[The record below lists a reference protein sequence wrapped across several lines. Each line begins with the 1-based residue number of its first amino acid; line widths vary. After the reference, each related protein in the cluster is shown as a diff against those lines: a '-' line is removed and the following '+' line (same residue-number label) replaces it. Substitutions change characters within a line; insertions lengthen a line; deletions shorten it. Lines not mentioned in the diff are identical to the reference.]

1 MKRTHHCNE
10 LRPAHI
16 GQTVTLSGWVH
27 SRRDLGGLI
36 FIDIRDREGRTQTVF
51 DPSALARDIFEQ
63 AAALRSE
70 CVISVTGKVRERP
83 EGTRNPKIAT
93 GEIEVAATGLE
104 VLNMAEVLPFPV
116 DDPEVAKSVNEELR
130 LQYRYLDL
138 RRPEMAR
145 NLRLRSKVAVATRA
159 YFDEQGFLEV
169 ETPTLFKS
177 TPEGARE
184 FLVPSRTNP
193 GKFYALPQ
201 SPQQFKQILM
211 VGGVEKYFQLAR
223 CYRDEDQRADRQLE
237 FTQID
242 LEMSFIEREDIYSLI
257 EGLLKRVWKTALN
270 MDIATPF
277 KRMTFEEALNRFGI
291 DKPDMRF
298 GLELA
303 DLTDD
308 FRASAFKVFSGAV
321 AAGGVVKAIN
331 AKGLAGVTQGQI
343 ETMTE
348 YAKSFGAKG
357 LAFIKVEKG
366 EWKSP
371 IVKFFSDAEKA
382 ALTTKLK
389 IEEDDLI
396 LFAADQWLNACE
408 ILGKIRGYC
417 AELLKAQGKLSIPAN
432 RFDFLW
438 VVDFPL
444 LSFDKE
450 QNRWYSSHHPF
461 TAPVAADIPLLKTD
475 PKKVRGQHYD
485 VVVNGVELG
494 GGSIRIHQPAV
505 QKLVFEEVLQ
515 IPPEVVQARFGYMLE
530 AFKYGAPPHG
540 GIALGFDRLIAILCG
555 TPSIRDVIAF
565 PKTAKGADLMTD
577 SPAGV
582 EPKQLRDLYLELK
595 IPEEALADPP
605 ISSFAKNSNQIISY
619 NTMKKN
625 ILLLAAIAL
634 MGTMTLALNELRAQN
649 APPSPGAPT
658 SPGFTPGPGQG
669 RPGMPPGFRGRPGG
683 RYGQTIMFL
692 RMSKAE
698 LERSTDDFDGHRQ
711 SAIEAVDK
719 AMQELQAVQT
729 SIQAAAAAKAAAAK
743 AAAAAAAQS
752 NQPPA
757 QPAPAAPAAPSQ

>member
-10 LRPAHI
+10 LRPAQI

-36 FIDIRDREGRTQTVF
+36 FIDVRDREGRTQTVF
-51 DPSALARDIFEQ
+51 DPSALPRELFEQ

-70 CVISVTGKVRERP
+70 CVISVTGKVRARP
-83 EGTRNPKIAT
+83 AGTQNSKIAT
-93 GEIEVAATGLE
+93 GEVEIGVSSLE

-116 DDPEVAKSVNEELR
+116 DDPEIAKTVNEELR

-145 NLRLRSKVAVATRA
+145 NLRVRSKVATATRV

-184 FLVPSRTNP
+184 FLVPSRINV

-223 CYRDEDQRADRQLE
+223 CYRDEDLRADRQPE

-242 LEMSFIEREDIYSLI
+242 LEMSFIEREDIYALI

-270 MDIATPF
+270 IDIPTPF
-277 KRMTFEEALNRFGI
+277 VRLSFQEALNRFGI
-291 DKPDMRF
+291 DKPDTRY
-298 GLELA
+298 GLELV
-303 DLTDD
+303 DLTEE
-308 FRASAFKVFSGAV
+308 FRASSFKVFSGAV
-321 AAGGVVKAIN
+321 AGGGVVKALN

-348 YAKSFGAKG
+348 YAKGFGAKG

-371 IVKFFSDAEKA
+371 IVKFFNDAEKA
-382 ALTTKLK
+382 ALTQKLQ
-389 IEEDDLI
+389 IEEGDLI

-408 ILGKIRGYC
+408 ILGKIRVYC
-417 AELLKAQGKLSIPAN
+417 ADLLKTQGKLNIPPD
-432 RFDFLW
+432 RFNFLW

-461 TAPVAADIPLLKTD
+461 TAPVAEDIPLLTTD

-485 VVVNGVELG
+485 IVVNGVELG

-505 QKLVFEEVLQ
+505 QKLVFEQVLQ
-515 IPPEVVQARFGYMLE
+515 IPPELVQARFGYMLE
-530 AFKYGAPPHG
+530 AFRYGAPPHG

-555 TPSIRDVIAF
+555 APSIRDVLAF
-565 PKTAKGADLMTD
+565 PKTAKGTDLMTD
-577 SPAGV
+577 SPAAV

-595 IPEEALADPP
+595 
-605 ISSFAKNSNQIISY
+605 
-619 NTMKKN
+619 KK
-625 ILLLAAIAL
+625 
-634 MGTMTLALNELRAQN
+634 
-649 APPSPGAPT
+649 
-658 SPGFTPGPGQG
+658 
-669 RPGMPPGFRGRPGG
+669 
-683 RYGQTIMFL
+683 
-692 RMSKAE
+692 
-698 LERSTDDFDGHRQ
+698 D
-711 SAIEAVDK
+711 V
-719 AMQELQAVQT
+719 
-729 SIQAAAAAKAAAAK
+729 
-743 AAAAAAAQS
+743 
-752 NQPPA
+752 
-757 QPAPAAPAAPSQ
+757 